1 MTWRKHSHLIHC
13 KVLIECR
20 GRCLVALATFVVVDG
35 LSGDLMKNKPD
46 YRTNT

>member
-20 GRCLVALATFVVVDG
+20 GRFLVATFAVVDG